1 MSFETIK
8 YDLQDGIVTLTLNR
22 PERLNAFTGQMLNDM
37 LKALD
42 QYDADDSARVMVVTG
57 AGRGFCAGADL
68 GAGGDAFNA
77 DAGYGGGK
85 LNPDGGG
92 LLTLRLYDCTKPI
105 IAAINGPAVGVGI
118 TMTLAMDIRIAADDA
133 RMGFVFARRG
143 IVPEACS
150 SWFLPRIV
158 GIAQAL
164 AWTFSGKVFP
174 ATEALQHKLVASLH
188 PRDQLLPAAYAIARE
203 IADNTSAVSVT
214 LIRQMM
220 WKMLGADHPMEAHKL
235 DSRGVF
241 HTGRS
246 ADAKEG
252 VLSFIEKRA
261 PKFPGTV
268 PANLPPFIP
277 WWTPRTFE

>member
-42 QYDADDSARVMVVTG
+42 QYDADNSARVMVVTG

-118 TMTLAMDIRIAADDA
+118 TMTLAM
-133 RMGFVFARRG
+133 
-143 IVPEACS
+143 
-150 SWFLPRIV
+150 
-158 GIAQAL
+158 
-164 AWTFSGKVFP
+164 
-174 ATEALQHKLVASLH
+174 
-188 PRDQLLPAAYAIARE
+188 E
-203 IADNTSAVSVT
+203 IG
-214 LIRQMM
+214 R
-220 WKMLGADHPMEAHKL
+220 AH
-235 DSRGVF
+235 V
-241 HTGRS
+241 
-246 ADAKEG
+246 
-252 VLSFIEKRA
+252 
-261 PKFPGTV
+261 
-268 PANLPPFIP
+268 
-277 WWTPRTFE
+277 